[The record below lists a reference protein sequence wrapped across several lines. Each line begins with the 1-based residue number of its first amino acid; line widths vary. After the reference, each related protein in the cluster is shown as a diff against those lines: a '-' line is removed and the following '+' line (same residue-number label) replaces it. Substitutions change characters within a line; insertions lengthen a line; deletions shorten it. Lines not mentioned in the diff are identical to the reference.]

1 MTKLL
6 RPRNAARATACATA
20 RTVACTAA
28 LVGAL
33 GFAGTA
39 RAAGPALPMLYL
51 GAGFADSTLELG
63 DQEESLGTV
72 SAKLGVRLG
81 RFLALEADL
90 GVMSDDSD
98 SIVSESVVSYQALMA
113 RLGVAI
119 DRTMVYALAGQA
131 RMEVDRDT
139 LFGTGGGGTSSE
151 TVNVFGAGVNLFGNE
166 TTALNLEFRRF
177 DDGDLTSVHIG
188 LQHVFGGFR

>member
-6 RPRNAARATACATA
+6 RPRNAARATARATA

-28 LVGAL
+28 LVGVL

-39 RAAGPALPMLYL
+39 RAAGPALYL

-81 RFLALEADL
+81 PFLALEADL

-113 RLGVAI
+113 RLGVTI

-131 RMEVDRDT
+131 RVEVDRDT

-166 TTALNLEFRRF
+166 TTALNLELRRF
-177 DDGDLTSVHIG
+177 DDGELTSVHIG